1 LTPDSIKQKYA
12 QTVVS
17 TRIVPGCVL
26 FLGEEERFYTV
37 WVNRVVLTVRR
48 LLPVFPHQ
56 QTFSGFAGMSQKCQE
71 RKSWF
76 IVDIETPVRR
86 YYETYRKAG

>member
-26 FLGEEERFYTV
+26 FLGEEKRFYTV
-37 WVNRVVLTVRR
+37 WVKTGSRAVQSR
-48 LLPVFPHQ
+48 LPFY
-56 QTFSGFAGMSQKCQE
+56 
-71 RKSWF
+71 
-76 IVDIETPVRR
+76 I
-86 YYETYRKAG
+86 